1 MPRTPWDRS
10 FKQFFG
16 RFFSSLGITPL
27 TEYPVA
33 QEALTIDVVV
43 RLGKGDLEK
52 LSAVTPF
59 YFFLVH
65 NLIEFKSPRDPL
77 TLSEY
82 RLIIGRVY
90 VYLSQQQDISRHHI

>member
-16 RFFSSLGITPL
+16 RFFSRLGIAPL

-43 RLGKGDLEK
+43 RLGKGDRKK
-52 LSAVTPF
+52 LCAVTPF
-59 YFFLVH
+59 SFFRVH
-65 NLIEFKSPRDPL
+65 NLMEFKSPKDPL
-77 TLSEY
+77 NLSEY

-90 VYLSQQQDISRHHI
+90 VYLSQP